1 MYNARHDLTDSP
13 TASRDM
19 MSPFGGANPK
29 QSLRERFAAAGNG
42 SSNLNVPE
50 YAQNGTGSAS
60 SSHRTQAMVEKY
72 GGMGGNKYRKEGS
85 SLNMARE
92 ESDMSLTNGK
102 YESVEQRAMDEGV
115 SPEAKKR
122 KTNVH
127 LQPMNHLASK
137 IQPMGMQMND
147 PSMGQSESNPIL
159 NAPAPVNARVKLA
172 ELSHIPSV
180 KSNLMS

>member
-1 MYNARHDLTDSP
+1 MN
-13 TASRDM
+13 M
-19 MSPFGGANPK
+19 M
-29 QSLRERFAAAGNG
+29 
-42 SSNLNVPE
+42 
-50 YAQNGTGSAS
+50 
-60 SSHRTQAMVEKY
+60 
-72 GGMGGNKYRKEGS
+72 
-85 SLNMARE
+85 RE

-127 LQPMNHLASK
+127 LEPMNHLATK
-137 IQPMGMQMND
+137 IYPMGMQMND